1 MMARNGIIELSYA
14 RSAGTGDQPVAG
26 IITSRRNSSR
36 AERVQLQ
43 RRREVQEEDSRKQ
56 RLEQEAV
63 ARILTQ
69 KWEEEDRRKRDKRR
83 KKEDDDTD
91 EERLNKRRFKESG
104 QEFDEADQDGMGD
117 RQAEEKPER
126 GEWISVGRED
136 AGSDV
141 GPADAFAEGQRAS
154 RGGSQSRRHSASSSK
169 PTSRSRSAVPGVFGL
184 SDSEEEA
191 AGMKREI
198 ERAAKTRRQ
207 RMSLHAEA
215 QLRATETSRG
225 AADSRGPPS
234 DIRVNSVRAS
244 SWVGEKARG
253 EAPDLCMQLMKVA
266 EWKRS
271 CGGKRLPMPEE
282 MKLEVAKAMGANV

>member
-1 MMARNGIIELSYA
+1 MARNGIIELSYA

-26 IITSRRNSSR
+26 TITSRRNSSR
-36 AERVQLQ
+36 AERVQQ
-43 RRREVQEEDSRKQ
+43 MKKREIQEENSRKQ

-83 KKEDDDTD
+83 RKEDDDSD
-91 EERLNKRRFKESG
+91 DDRLNKRRFKES
-104 QEFDEADQDGMGD
+104 EHSLEEADQDDMGD
-117 RQAEEKPER
+117 GQAEEKPER

-136 AGSDV
+136 AGSDA
-141 GPADAFAEGQRAS
+141 GPVDASAEVQQAS
-154 RGGSQSRRHSASSSK
+154 RGGSQSRRHAASSSK
-169 PTSRSRSAVPGVFGL
+169 PTARSRSAVPGVFGL

-191 AGMKREI
+191 AGMKREM

-215 QLRATETSRG
+215 QQRATETSRG
-225 AADSRGPPS
+225 AAGSRGPPS
-234 DIRVNSVRAS
+234 VAS
-244 SWVGEKARG
+244 AVDSGQARG
-253 EAPDLCMQLMKVA
+253 EAPDLCTQLMKVA

>member
-1 MMARNGIIELSYA
+1 LMARNGIIELSYA

-26 IITSRRNSSR
+26 LITSRRNSSR
-36 AERVQLQ
+36 AERVQLH
-43 RRREVQEEDSRKQ
+43 RRRELQEETSRKQ

-83 KKEDDDTD
+83 RKEDDNSD
-91 EERLNKRRFKESG
+91 EDRLNKRRFKESSPAL
-104 QEFDEADQDGMGD
+104 DEAEQDGAGE
-117 RQAEEKPER
+117 RQAEDKPER
-126 GEWISVGRED
+126 GEWISIGRED

-141 GPADAFAEGQRAS
+141 GPVDATSADVLQPS
-154 RGGSQSRRHSASSSK
+154 RGGSQPRRHAASSSK
-169 PTSRSRSAVPGVFGL
+169 PAARSRSAVPGVFGL
-184 SDSEEEA
+184 SDSEDEA
-191 AGMKREI
+191 AGMKREM

-207 RMSLHAEA
+207 RMNLHAEA
-215 QLRATETSRG
+215 QARATDSRG
-225 AADSRGPPS
+225 AGDSRGP
-234 DIRVNSVRAS
+234 S
-244 SWVGEKARG
+244 SNLPPPAVRG
-253 EAPDLCMQLMKVA
+253 EAPDLCTQLMKVA

>member
-1 MMARNGIIELSYA
+1 MARNGIIELSYA

-26 IITSRRNSSR
+26 TITSRRNSSR
-36 AERVQLQ
+36 AERVQQ
-43 RRREVQEEDSRKQ
+43 MKKREIQEENSRKQ

-83 KKEDDDTD
+83 RKEDDESDD
-91 EERLNKRRFKESG
+91 ERLNKRRFKESSHSL
-104 QEFDEADQDGMGD
+104 EEADQDDMGD

-136 AGSDV
+136 AGSDA
-141 GPADAFAEGQRAS
+141 GPADAASAELLQAP
-154 RGGSQSRRHSASSSK
+154 RGDSQSRRHSASSSK
-169 PTSRSRSAVPGVFGL
+169 PTARSRSAVPGVFGL

-191 AGMKREI
+191 AGMKREM

-215 QLRATETSRG
+215 QQRATETSRG
-225 AADSRGPPS
+225 AAGSRGPPS
-234 DIRVNSVRAS
+234 DIRVDT
-244 SWVGEKARG
+244 ARG
-253 EAPDLCMQLMKVA
+253 EAPDLCTQLMKVA

>member
-1 MMARNGIIELSYA
+1 LMARNGIIELSYA

-154 RGGSQSRRHSASSSK
+154 RGGSQSR
-169 PTSRSRSAVPGVFGL
+169 SAVPGVFGL

-234 DIRVNSVRAS
+234 DIRVNS
-244 SWVGEKARG
+244 ARG